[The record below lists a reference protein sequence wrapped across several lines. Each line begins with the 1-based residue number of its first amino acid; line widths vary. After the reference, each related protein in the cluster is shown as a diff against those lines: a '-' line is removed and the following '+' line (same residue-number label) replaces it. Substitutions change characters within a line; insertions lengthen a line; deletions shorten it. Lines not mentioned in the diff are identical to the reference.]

1 MPTNGTIMAKKPVHK
16 PIDAFRKLKENP
28 TESLA
33 AILQWSKG
41 ILVRYIRK
49 YIQNDDELIKDV
61 IAETLQAVWIQHTKI
76 SELKDPEI
84 WLLRIAYNISMSKL
98 RKKKKYYT
106 EPIDEHRFLKS
117 DSATEADIE
126 RKELDKLLTQAI
138 ETLSPKERI
147 VFILSRTEGV
157 NTKEIA
163 YRCRT
168 SEQTV
173 KNQLS
178 SGLKKI
184 HQYFKEV
191 LTAVIFI

>member
-1 MPTNGTIMAKKPVHK
+1 MAEKPVHK
-16 PIDAFRKLKENP
+16 PIDAFRKLRENP

-33 AILQWSKG
+33 AISQWYKG

-61 IAETLQAVWIQHTKI
+61 VSETLQAIWIQRSKI
-76 SELKDPEI
+76 SKLKNPEI

-117 DSATEADIE
+117 DSTSETAIE
-126 RKELDKLLTQAI
+126 HKELDKLFAQAI

-147 VFILSRTEGV
+147 VFILSRTEGI
-157 NTKEIA
+157 NNKEIA
-163 YRCRT
+163 SRCRT

-173 KNQLS
+173 KNQLGS
-178 SGLKKI
+178 ALKKI
-184 HQYFKEV
+184 HQYLSEV
-191 LTAVIFI
+191 LSAMIFI

>member
-1 MPTNGTIMAKKPVHK
+1 MAKKPVHK

>member
-1 MPTNGTIMAKKPVHK
+1 MAEKPVHK

-28 TESLA
+28 AESLA
-33 AILQWSKG
+33 AILQWYKG

-61 IAETLQAVWIQHTKI
+61 IAETLQAVWVQRTKI

-117 DSATEADIE
+117 DNTTEAAIE
-126 RKELDKLLTQAI
+126 HKELDKLFAQAI

-147 VFILSRTEGV
+147 VFILSRTEGI
-157 NTKEIA
+157 NNKEIA
-163 YRCRT
+163 SRCRT

-178 SGLKKI
+178 SALKKI
-184 HQYFKEV
+184 HQYLKEV

>member
-1 MPTNGTIMAKKPVHK
+1 MEEKPVHK

-33 AILQWSKG
+33 AISQWSKG

-49 YIQNDDELIKDV
+49 YIQDDDELIKDV

-76 SELKDPEI
+76 SELKDPKI

-106 EPIDEHRFLKS
+106 EPIDEHQFLKS

-126 RKELDKLLTQAI
+126 RKELDKLLAQAI

-163 YRCRT
+163 SRCRT

-178 SGLKKI
+178 SALKKI
-184 HQYFKEV
+184 HQYLKEV